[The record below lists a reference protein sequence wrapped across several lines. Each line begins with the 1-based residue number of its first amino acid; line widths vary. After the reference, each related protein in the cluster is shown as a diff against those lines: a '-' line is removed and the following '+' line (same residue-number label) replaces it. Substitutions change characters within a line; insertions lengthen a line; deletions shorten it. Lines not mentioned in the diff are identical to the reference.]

1 MSLLGQGNSGWGGVD
16 GRQLCRTAE
25 NEAVRGLRFWRE
37 ARRMRDHDIKKG
49 RPMAQEE
56 QQESHQ
62 EPHQDA
68 QQGLPAPL
76 LDMHRAIRALI
87 GQLESLDLNGQRFE
101 RCTDPELRR
110 VLANQGDVARKQVA
124 MLLEWMRRRDVKLDK
139 EMKEALF
146 KAGPI
151 VAQFHYE

>member
-1 MSLLGQGNSGWGGVD
+1 
-16 GRQLCRTAE
+16 
-25 NEAVRGLRFWRE
+25 
-37 ARRMRDHDIKKG
+37 
-49 RPMAQEE
+49 MAQETP
-56 QQESHQ
+56 QESGP
-62 EPHQDA
+62 ESRLD
-68 QQGLPAPL
+68 LPAPL
-76 LDMHRAIRALI
+76 LDMHRAISALV
-87 GQLESLDLNGQRFE
+87 GQLESLDANGRRFE
-101 RCTDPELRR
+101 ACTDPELRR

>member
-1 MSLLGQGNSGWGGVD
+1 
-16 GRQLCRTAE
+16 
-25 NEAVRGLRFWRE
+25 
-37 ARRMRDHDIKKG
+37 
-49 RPMAQEE
+49 MAQEA
-56 QQESHQ
+56 QQESRPSQQ
-62 EPHQDA
+62 ESKQDP

-76 LDMHRAIRALI
+76 LDMHRAIGALI

-101 RCTDPELRR
+101 SCTDPELRR

>member
-1 MSLLGQGNSGWGGVD
+1 
-16 GRQLCRTAE
+16 
-25 NEAVRGLRFWRE
+25 
-37 ARRMRDHDIKKG
+37 
-49 RPMAQEE
+49 MAQEA
-56 QQESHQ
+56 QQELHPSQ
-62 EPHQDA
+62 PELKQDS

-76 LDMHRAIRALI
+76 IDMHRAISALI

-101 RCTDPELRR
+101 SCTDPELRR

>member
-1 MSLLGQGNSGWGGVD
+1 
-16 GRQLCRTAE
+16 
-25 NEAVRGLRFWRE
+25 
-37 ARRMRDHDIKKG
+37 
-49 RPMAQEE
+49 MAQEA
-56 QQESHQ
+56 QQELHPS
-62 EPHQDA
+62 EQDS

-76 LDMHRAIRALI
+76 VDMHRAISALI
-87 GQLESLDLNGQRFE
+87 GQLESLDLNGQRYE
-101 RCTDPELRR
+101 SCTDPELRR

>member
-1 MSLLGQGNSGWGGVD
+1 
-16 GRQLCRTAE
+16 
-25 NEAVRGLRFWRE
+25 
-37 ARRMRDHDIKKG
+37 
-49 RPMAQEE
+49 MAQEE

-62 EPHQDA
+62 ESHQESLQDS

-76 LDMHRAIRALI
+76 LDMQRAIRALI
-87 GQLESLDLNGQRFE
+87 GQLDSLDLNGQRFE